1 MGCKFRIKV
10 AELGALHRGGEV
22 VHSSIKYS
30 LGNLL
35 LARRCPVAAMTTTK
49 APTPQSDRPAPKQE
63 APQVEGGAPTAAS
76 LAAAYQQLTPRA
88 VLQLQKTIGNR
99 ATMRLI
105 QRRMGNDTPSHPS
118 GGSGGLPAP
127 LKAGIEALS
136 GADMSDVQVH
146 HNSSDAGNVNALAYA
161 QGNQIHVARGQEKHL
176 PHEAWHVVQQK
187 LGRVQ
192 ATGTVP
198 GGRALNDDPALE
210 AEADRMG
217 AQAASHTP
225 PVNDTAL
232 QRIPADADAPIQGV
246 FTQEGQWQRDE
257 KGPKNAYYIN
267 QENKVR
273 YELVGYG
280 PGEGIHPYFWVAPA
294 DNLTAKVAIRPI
306 KGNESQWEALDENI
320 RKLIDIRAT
329 VRKPTEDAH
338 PETGL
343 GTDKENEEELG
354 TLGSFSGGKVTKF
367 PLEVAE
373 ERLKLLYSISKFTTG
388 FNVLVSTI
396 PIAEGVKG
404 TGDFKEQR
412 YTPDQLLIGVIMV
425 GDQDRPDT
433 QFENQESHTVAWTLA
448 RNSIMRLAG
457 RTAKE
462 LLQHFAASFQ
472 ELSYMVEEKE
482 GQLLLNAATA
492 GGTLEI
498 AQSGQLPILL
508 WQELFANLIRLYMQ
522 VYQISTAATYKR
534 GTAKGHGEAPAMEK
548 LREDEQTLATGGTP
562 TRNGSQ
568 MSTLAEKMLDVQFRL
583 QSLGLLEYAFAV
595 NHWIDSLK
603 LTFPRVMAKHGDTIT
618 NDALNKKV
626 APSFKKELL
635 SRDKDAAWV
644 TTVRDLLNYYDYP
657 ANTDDVKST
666 KPDLPKVTTSGVVT
680 RDMSGIKVNTRSLTI
695 PSVNLGRLETDFVA
709 NVFLAPQ
716 EGTTTSKAE
725 FLTQLSTGVSSI
737 AQVDVAT
744 AEQMVVKKVLVSD
757 TDRPQTKFITAQKS
771 HTVAWTLVR
780 HQMMS
785 LAGKT
790 LGELLGILEKNFT
803 KLATDVSNASGK
815 NLVAVALDTIK
826 IHKGETYPDFEWQQ
840 LASALLRW
848 YAIAYQVAESSAYI
862 NPEEA
867 ERAKGHGEA
876 HAMRKL
882 RRTEFALSSGGN
894 SQDSEKEV
902 IDAATTLLDA
912 FVSVRLSEME
922 IVRAFEHWRQA
933 LTEGFPSIM
942 KVSGVKIIK
951 EMSGRKVTETG
962 GTFAEIISGQ
972 KRDDLLN

>member
-1 MGCKFRIKV
+1 MDAGQ
-10 AELGALHRGGEV
+10 
-22 VHSSIKYS
+22 
-30 LGNLL
+30 
-35 LARRCPVAAMTTTK
+35 CPVAAMTTTAK
-49 APTPQSDRPAPKQE
+49 TSTPQSDPPRKKQE
-63 APQVEGGAPTAAS
+63 SPQVEGGAPTTAD
-76 LAAAYQQLTPRA
+76 LAAAYQQQPLTPRA
-88 VLQLQKTIGNR
+88 ILQLQKTIGNR

-105 QRRMGNDTPSHPS
+105 QQRMGTGVESPAPARQ
-118 GGSGGLPAP
+118 GGLPP
-127 LKAGIEALS
+127 TLQSGIEALS
-136 GADMSDVQVH
+136 GVDMSDVQVH
-146 HNSSDAGNVNALAYA
+146 HNSSDAGKVNALAYA
-161 QGNQIHVARGQEKHL
+161 QGNQIHLGPGQEKHL

-192 ATGTVP
+192 ATGNVP
-198 GGRALNDDPALE
+198 DGRALNDDPTLE

-217 AQAASHTP
+217 AQAERHVPAPPPPDDTGDASTS
-225 PVNDTAL
+225 AL
-232 QRIPADADAPIQGV
+232 QRSTGTGNAPIQGV
-246 FTQEGQWQRDE
+246 FTQEGQWQ
-257 KGPKNAYYIN
+257 KGETGFQNAYYVN
-267 QENKVR
+267 QENMVR

-280 PGEGIHPYFWVAPA
+280 PGNGMHPYFWVAPT
-294 DNLTAKVAIRPI
+294 DNLTARVAIRPI
-306 KGNESQWEALDENI
+306 KGNESQWEVLDENV

-329 VRKPTEDAH
+329 VKKPTEDFH

-343 GTDKENEEELG
+343 GKEAEIEEELG

-373 ERLKLLYSISKFTTG
+373 ERLKMLYQISKFTTG

-396 PIAEGVKG
+396 PIAEGTKG
-404 TGDFKEQR
+404 TGEFTEQQ
-412 YTPDQLLIGVIMV
+412 YTPNQLLIGVIMV

-448 RNSIMRLAG
+448 RHSIMRLAG
-457 RTAKE
+457 RTALD
-462 LLQHFAASFQ
+462 LLKHFAASFQ

-498 AQSGQLPILL
+498 AQSGQLPILI

-548 LREDEQTLATGGTP
+548 LREDEQTLTTGGTP
-562 TRNGSQ
+562 TRSGSQ

-603 LTFPRVMAKHGDTIT
+603 ITFPRIMALHGDVIT
-618 NDALNKKV
+618 NDVLNKKV
-626 APSFKKELL
+626 APSFKKELI
-635 SRDKDAAWV
+635 SQDADATWV

-657 ANTDDVKST
+657 ANTSDVKST
-666 KPDLPKVTTSGVVT
+666 QPDLPKVVTSGVVT
-680 RDMSGIKVNTRSLTI
+680 RDMSGVKVSTRSLTI
-695 PSVNLGRLETDFVA
+695 PTVNLGRLETDFVA
-709 NVFLAPQ
+709 NVFLAPK
-716 EGTTTSKAE
+716 EGTTSAKAE
-725 FLTQLSTGVSSI
+725 FLSELSTGVANTI
-737 AQVDVAT
+737 QVDVCP
-744 AEQMVVKKVLVSD
+744 AEQMVVKGVLISD

-790 LGELLGILEKNFT
+790 LGELLEILEKNFT

-815 NLVAVALDTIK
+815 NLVAVALGAITT
-826 IHKGETYPDFEWQQ
+826 HKSETYPDFEWQQ

-882 RRTEFALSSGGN
+882 RRTEFALSSGGTP
-894 SQDSEKEV
+894 QDAEQEV
-902 IDAATTLLDA
+902 INAATTLLDA
-912 FVSVRLSEME
+912 FVSVRLSEIE

-933 LTEGFPSIM
+933 LTEGFPSVM
-942 KVSGVKIIK
+942 KVSGVKIINT
-951 EMSGRKVTETG
+951 MSERKVTDNG
-962 GTFAEIISGQ
+962 ATFATIISGQ
-972 KRDDLLN
+972 KRDDLLS